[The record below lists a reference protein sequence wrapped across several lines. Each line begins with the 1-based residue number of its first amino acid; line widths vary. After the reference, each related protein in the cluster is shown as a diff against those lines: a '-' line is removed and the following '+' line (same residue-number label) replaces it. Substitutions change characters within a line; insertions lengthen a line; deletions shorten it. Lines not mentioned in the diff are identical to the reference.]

1 MVEIMACERG
11 MFCLE
16 TQFTLDAIEIIVEDL
31 LDKVSSTVCIWD
43 VLFWNL
49 V

>member
-16 TQFTLDAIEIIVEDL
+16 TQFTLDAIEIIVLRVEDL

-43 VLFWNL
+43 VLF
-49 V
+49 